1 MYLTRL
7 RLEQFRSYEHLDLD
21 IPQEGLRLF
30 GRNASGKTSVLEA
43 LVLLSTMRSPRT
55 SLDRELVR
63 WGSGE
68 DYGVPPYARMEADL
82 HASGRDD
89 RVTVNL
95 ELDTNRQLTQRK
107 GYQFNG
113 DSVRALDL
121 VGILKTVLF
130 SPEDV
135 LLVAGPPAERRRQ
148 LDIFISQF
156 DRDYLHSLAQFNKV
170 LAQRNQLLKQFS
182 RERRGHRDP
191 AAVTE
196 MSFWDEQFVE
206 SGSRVVATR
215 FQVTNDLSARM
226 SERSTD
232 LIDGADIGLRYQP
245 RLSWQDSGEPT
256 DPRELL
262 EGIATRLSQDL
273 HDQRRDEYR
282 RGVTLIGPQ
291 RDDISFL
298 IDGHSLG
305 AYGSR
310 GQQRLGVVAFRLA
323 QISVLESRTGD
334 RPVLLLDDVFSELDT
349 MHRDLLITA
358 VTSSGC
364 QVFLT
369 SAESDVLEHPGLQH
383 LTRAN
388 VEKGRIE
395 LSPE

>member
-82 HASGRDD
+82 HSGGRDE
-89 RVTVNL
+89 RVSINL
-95 ELDTNRQLTQRK
+95 ELDPGRQVNQRK
-107 GYQFNG
+107 GYHLNG
-113 DSVRALDL
+113 DPVRALDL
-121 VGILKTVLF
+121 VGVLKTVLF
-130 SPEDV
+130 TPEDV
-135 LLVAGPPAERRRQ
+135 LLVTGAPAERRRQ

-156 DRDYLHSLAQFNKV
+156 DRAYLHALAQFNKV

-182 RERRGHRDP
+182 RERRSHRDP
-191 AAVTE
+191 ATVTE

-206 SGSRVVATR
+206 SGSQVIATR
-215 FQVTNDLSARM
+215 YQVTNDLSAEM
-226 SERSTD
+226 TARSQD
-232 LIDGADIGLRYQP
+232 LIDGASIGLLYQP
-245 RLSWQDSGEPT
+245 RLSWEGSGEQT
-256 DPRELL
+256 DPRELR
-262 EGIATRLSQDL
+262 EAIAARLSQDL

-282 RGVTLIGPQ
+282 RGVTLVGPQ

-323 QISVLESRTGD
+323 QIGVLEARTGD

-349 MHRDLLITA
+349 RHRDLLIEA
-358 VTSSGC
+358 VTSFGC

-369 SAESDVLEHPGLQH
+369 SAEPEALEHPGLLH
-383 LTRAN
+383 LSRAE
-388 VEKGRIE
+388 VAKGRIDVG
-395 LSPE
+395 